1 MGFICSLTFPADLT
15 SHLNVLNL
23 NLQGKGLNISQL
35 VSHIEGFH
43 KKLKLFEDALQK
55 KDTTHFPSCQQLKES
70 ENYFIDFC
78 RVSSV
83 RSFLSIEKISGRFWK
98 MLSQEKFPKLRN
110 SFLEILEL
118 FGSTYVCEA
127 VFYTMNVIR

>member
-1 MGFICSLTFPADLT
+1 LKDST
-15 SHLNVLNL
+15 
-23 NLQGKGLNISQL
+23 
-35 VSHIEGFH
+35 

-55 KDTTHFPSCQQLKES
+55 NDTTHFPSCQQLKES
-70 ENYFIDFC
+70 ENDFIDFC

-98 MLSQEKFPKLRN
+98 MLSQEKFPKLQN
-110 SFLEILEL
+110 SFLETLAL

-127 VFYTMNVIR
+127 VFYTMTVIR